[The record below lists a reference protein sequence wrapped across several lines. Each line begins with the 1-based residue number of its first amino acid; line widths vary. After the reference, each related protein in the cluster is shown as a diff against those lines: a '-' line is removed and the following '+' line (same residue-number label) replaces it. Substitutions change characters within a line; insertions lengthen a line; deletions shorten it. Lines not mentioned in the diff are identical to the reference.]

1 MEKLTGY
8 SLNISIVIQIQHAIL
23 AKTYASE
30 TLLASVIL
38 HQNETQWVISMLWVC
53 FARDLLLEPQ
63 LQREF
68 IPFTGWNAD
77 ALPKQI
83 WSEPP
88 FYYLQ
93 MYTYICKTAIPP
105 HKAWFTESLSV
116 QSMAHSFSWFFLIAK
131 TSYRATPGY
140 SQTPCKNKAL
150 SESPVGGPLLPPSR
164 YNANSELPSKSDESC
179 TFPTLSV
186 FFFFFL
192 WSKHEEK
199 ITLKVSWTQKFTR
212 KLVSMIQ

>member
-1 MEKLTGY
+1 M
-8 SLNISIVIQIQHAIL
+8 

-38 HQNETQWVISMLWVC
+38 HQNETQWVISMLWVY

-68 IPFTGWNAD
+68 ILFTGWNAD

-105 HKAWFTESLSV
+105 HKAWFMESLSV

-150 SESPVGGPLLPPSR
+150 SVSPVGGPLLPPSHVTMPTVS
-164 YNANSELPSKSDESC
+164 YLAKGMKAAH
-179 TFPTLSV
+179 FPLYQY
-186 FFFFFL
+186 FFFFCGL
-192 WSKHEEK
+192 SM
-199 ITLKVSWTQKFTR
+199 R
-212 KLVSMIQ
+212 KKSP